1 MYNQSNRVIVV
12 LFALICL
19 AEIPAAAS
27 VSGWHQFQKDSLHV
41 GTTSDAAPGSDPV
54 LLWSMQTGAINVP
67 PLVAGDLVYVYD
79 ANGTIWAFDRRCGSM
94 VWRNETSPWFIQSS
108 TPAYGDD
115 MIFAAERDGDLHAFD
130 AATGEC
136 LWKAHA
142 TDHALACPVTYRD
155 HRIYIGESYC
165 KAPARY
171 FCYDENGTLVWSS
184 FTEAAG
190 AFEWCGACVVDQ
202 YLIYPTSS
210 GNLVSLFREN
220 GTIRDII
227 NLADD
232 QNISF
237 TRSDVGRIRASVSHH
252 RGYLYVASEYSQERG
267 YIWKIGLDCGRFIDS
282 GWSTEIGFSTSTPV
296 VHGGRV
302 YVGVGEHGCSGNL
315 VCLNDS
321 TGDLLWSYPVPA
333 GVKSSPVL
341 SISDSDSDCGDN
353 SGNSSGDS
361 SGNGGDD
368 SGDSSS
374 GDGGDVHIYFTTA
387 TANGSLY
394 CLRDCGASAELAWTY
409 NPPDSGYIL
418 QGAAISDGRIY
429 FGTDGG
435 YVYCIGRRGDL
446 NYDGE
451 ISAADALIALRMA
464 AGSESSTPGADMDG
478 DCRVTSVD
486 ALIMMQHATT
496 FMKNG
501 EVK

>member
-1 MYNQSNRVIVV
+1 M
-12 LFALICL
+12 LFALVCL
-19 AEIPAAAS
+19 TGIPAAAS
-27 VSGWHQFQKDSLHV
+27 VSGWHQFQKDPLHT

-79 ANGTIWAFDRRCGSM
+79 ANGTMWAFDRRCGSM

-130 AATGEC
+130 AATGER

-142 TDHALACPVTYRD
+142 TDHALACPVTYHD
-155 HRIYIGESYC
+155 HRVYVGESYC
-165 KAPARY
+165 RAPARY
-171 FCYDENGTLVWSS
+171 FCYDENGTMVWSS
-184 FTEAAG
+184 STGVAG
-190 AFEWCGACVVDQ
+190 AYEWCGACVVDQ
-202 YLIYPTSS
+202 YLIHPISS

-220 GTIRDII
+220 GTMRDII
-227 NLADD
+227 SLADD

-237 TRSDVGRIRASVSHH
+237 ARSDVGRIRASVSHH
-252 RGYLYVASEYSQERG
+252 RGYLYVASEYSQEQG
-267 YIWKIGLDCGRFIDS
+267 YIWKIRLDCGRFIDS

-296 VHGGRV
+296 VHDGRV

-321 TGDLLWSYPVPA
+321 TGDVLWSYPVPA

-341 SISDSDSDCGDN
+341 SISDSDSDSGGN
-353 SGNSSGDS
+353 SGGNS
-361 SGNGGDD
+361 
-368 SGDSSS
+368 
-374 GDGGDVHIYFTTA
+374 GGDVHIYFTTA

-394 CLRDCGASAELAWTY
+394 CLRDCGASAELAWAY

-418 QGAAISDGRIY
+418 QGAAISDGMVY
-429 FGTDGG
+429 FGTGGG

-446 NYDGE
+446 DYDGE
-451 ISAADALIALRMA
+451 ISATDAVIALQMA
-464 AGSESSTPGADMDG
+464 AGSESSAPGADMDC

-486 ALIMMQHATT
+486 ALVVLRDAAVMTQHATT

-501 EVK
+501 EVN